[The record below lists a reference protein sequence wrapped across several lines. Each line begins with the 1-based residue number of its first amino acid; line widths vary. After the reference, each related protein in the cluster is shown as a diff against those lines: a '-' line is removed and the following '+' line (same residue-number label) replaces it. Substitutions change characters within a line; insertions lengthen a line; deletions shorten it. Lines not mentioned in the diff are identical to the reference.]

1 MSRVLERIADPVAAC
16 ARLASFVSANIPL
29 VEHMAVRIERLDA
42 EGLHLTAPLA
52 PNSNHKRTAFGGSI
66 HGLCTLA
73 CWGLLWLLL
82 EDETDAHVVIHA
94 SDMRYHRPVN
104 GLLRACCPL
113 PADAE
118 IDRFL
123 ETFARRGR
131 ARLTMQARLGD
142 AAHPAAM
149 FEGRF
154 VAMRG
159 HEG

>member
-1 MSRVLERIADPVAAC
+1 MSRVLERITDPAAAC
-16 ARLASFVSANIPL
+16 ERLAAFVNANIPL
-29 VEHMAVRIERLDA
+29 VSHMGVRIEGLDA
-42 EGLHLTAPLA
+42 DGLHLSAPLA
-52 PNSNHKRTAFGGSI
+52 PNSNHKQTAFGGSI

-82 EDETDAHVVIHA
+82 EDEADAHVVIHG

-104 GLLRACCPL
+104 ASLRACCPL

-131 ARLTMQARLGD
+131 ARLTMRAWLGD
-142 AAHPAAM
+142 ASHPAAA

-159 HEG
+159 YGE